1 MKVASIGFILIL
13 LSGCVTPS
21 ATLMNDKGQKVT
33 CKAAGIGIISGTMA
47 NNRYEQCVSEAQMR
61 GFEIVEEQ

>member
-1 MKVASIGFILIL
+1 MKTASIGFILIL

-33 CKAAGIGIISGTMA
+33 CKAAGVGIISGTMA
-47 NNRYEQCVSEAQMR
+47 NNRFQECVSEAQMR
-61 GFEIVEEQ
+61 GYRIVEE